1 MWWRWSMINYWTRLD
16 QASKPILPPSLPL
29 PPPHTVKL
37 SSYRTPLVLV
47 GNKKDLHMQRYHW
60 LYTVVS
66 IHPTPPPSSSC
77 VEWWRT
83 RWGRS
88 WLQSGMP
95 LLWSPQLNRT
105 RYVHDVAL
113 TPGDVNLWYNSSW
126 FWCLNT
132 SLTVPT
138 RGGAP
143 SWCTWGLSL
152 LPRHSS
158 AASWTHGSPPH
169 THTHTC
175 THARTHTH

>member
-1 MWWRWSMINYWTRLD
+1 MSHGSSCSTVLMWWRWSMINYWTRLD
-16 QASKPILPPSLPL
+16 QASKPTLPPSLPL

-113 TPGDVNLWYNSSW
+113 TPGDVKLWYNSSW
-126 FWCLNT
+126 VMSQYILD
-132 SLTVPT
+132 
-138 RGGAP
+138 
-143 SWCTWGLSL
+143 
-152 LPRHSS
+152 
-158 AASWTHGSPPH
+158 
-169 THTHTC
+169 C
-175 THARTHTH
+175 THERWCSLMMYVRFEPIT